1 MSETKTTSKAARISD
16 LIKEFESISKYF
28 ESEEL
33 DIDTGIKNY
42 ERGMQLAKE
51 IKTLLEGYELKIQEI
66 QNKYQLGE

>member
-1 MSETKTTSKAARISD
+1 MSETKTTSKAACISD